1 MSSDAPSTREPRRRG
16 KQGETR
22 AKLIHVT
29 IELVRNEGLAAL
41 TTSRITREAGIAQP
55 GFYAHFKN
63 IEDVLR
69 TAVAQ
74 VIEDIRRK
82 TKERRRN
89 LFNRIGADPRQAIRS
104 NYEDMLNAFMS
115 EPVFAELLLRYRRDN
130 SLLGKS
136 MRRVM

>member
-1 MSSDAPSTREPRRRG
+1 MSSDAPTARDPRRRG

-22 AKLIHVT
+22 AKLIQVT
-29 IELVRNEGLAAL
+29 IDLVRNEGLAAL

-82 TKERRRN
+82 TKQRRRN
-89 LFNRIGADPRQAIRS
+89 VFSRIREDGLSDP
-104 NYEDMLNAFMS
+104 
-115 EPVFAELLLRYRRDN
+115 
-130 SLLGKS
+130 
-136 MRRVM
+136 